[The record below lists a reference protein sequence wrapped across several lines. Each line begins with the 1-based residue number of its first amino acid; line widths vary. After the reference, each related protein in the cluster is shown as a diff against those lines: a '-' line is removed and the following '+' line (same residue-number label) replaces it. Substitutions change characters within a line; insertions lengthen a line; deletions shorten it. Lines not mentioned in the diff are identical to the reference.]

1 MTRQLMTAG
10 RLARTDARGVPEDRW
25 TTPQRSFLES
35 PYRLT
40 VLWGANGIGKSKVM
54 AEVVTRLLEGRM
66 EWQRPGPQTVILAGN
81 TWTQLGQTIRYAMEG
96 RLQSYLRPGIRYEAG
111 GMKGQRM
118 QVFDIVAG
126 PGIGGELRLGTFTAG
141 ARTLAGPRA
150 SAVVSDEPLP
160 EKVYNELWPR
170 LLGRGGRM
178 FTGFT
183 PTLGTAHQLDYLW
196 QIVDDPG
203 IPWAGEIHVP
213 LTMDAVTPRGGVFE
227 LPWMTQEEVDQ
238 FEQGLSRVEADMR
251 MGRTR
256 TPRTDSAYFSAWRGD
271 LVVDRRM
278 VDLVGWRVG
287 IGIDH
292 GSTPGSQRAILV
304 AVGGRGL
311 YSEVHVLDEY
321 QAAGRTETADD
332 ARAVVAMLERQGL
345 TLADV
350 DQWVGDRAHHGD
362 HMGGKKRNSWL
373 RMSMAR
379 QLGMDTTRRGWSE
392 SLPEPLRSM
401 RTPRKYDQ
409 SVWEGS
415 EILHRLMV
423 QKPARFTVDPR
434 CSVLI
439 DDLNS
444 WRGST
449 SATDPNKH
457 GIDALRYIAV
467 PMVEGARH

>member
-1 MTRQLMTAG
+1 
-10 RLARTDARGVPEDRW
+10 
-25 TTPQRSFLES
+25 
-35 PYRLT
+35 
-40 VLWGANGIGKSKVM
+40 
-54 AEVVTRLLEGRM
+54 
-66 EWQRPGPQTVILAGN
+66 
-81 TWTQLGQTIRYAMEG
+81 
-96 RLQSYLRPGIRYEAG
+96 
-111 GMKGQRM
+111 
-118 QVFDIVAG
+118 
-126 PGIGGELRLGTFTAG
+126 
-141 ARTLAGPRA
+141 
-150 SAVVSDEPLP
+150 
-160 EKVYNELWPR
+160 
-170 LLGRGGRM
+170 
-178 FTGFT
+178 
-183 PTLGTAHQLDYLW
+183 
-196 QIVDDPG
+196 
-203 IPWAGEIHVP
+203 
-213 LTMDAVTPRGGVFE
+213 MDAVTPRGGVFE